1 MITTLRSET
10 RKVAATGTI
19 WWLLLAAA
27 GIVALGTFLAVG
39 LSDAEGDALLT
50 ETSLRETVHGAAG
63 GSILMA
69 AVGVIGI
76 AGEWRTGQIN
86 QTLMSTPQRWW
97 VVTSKAGVYAA
108 LGVVYGVVA
117 SGIALLAAWVSYRAE
132 NLAFPFDSS
141 AVWYSLLGVVLAA
154 AVYGVLG
161 VAIGA
166 LLRNQ
171 VIGIVVTMGWFLL
184 IEPILS
190 SASATLGRWLP
201 GGASTALTGF
211 PNPDLHTPQTA
222 GLLFAGIALGFLAL
236 GVAKVQRAD
245 VAV

>member
-1 MITTLRSET
+1 MILTLRSET

-39 LSDAEGDALLT
+39 LGDAEGEALLT
-50 ETSLRETVHGAAG
+50 ENALRETMHGAAG

-86 QTLMSTPQRWW
+86 QTLMSTPQRWQ
-97 VVTSKAGVYAA
+97 VVTSKAGVYSA

-117 SGIALLAAWVSYRAE
+117 SAIALAAAWASYRAE
-132 NLAFPFDSS
+132 GVVFPFDDS
-141 AVWYSLLGVVLAA
+141 AVWFSLLGVVLAA
-154 AVYGVLG
+154 AVFGVLG

-171 VIGIVVTMGWFLL
+171 VIGIVAALGWFLL
-184 IEPILS
+184 VEPILA
-190 SASATLGRWLP
+190 SASTTVGRWLP
-201 GGASTALTGF
+201 GEASIALTGF

-222 GLLFAGIALGFLAL
+222 GLLFAGVALGLLLL
-236 GVAKVQRAD
+236 GAMKVQRAD

>member
-19 WWLLLAAA
+19 WWLLLTAA

-50 ETSLRETVHGAAG
+50 DNQLRETMHGAAG

-86 QTLMSTPQRWW
+86 QTLMSTPRRWW
-97 VVTSKAGVYAA
+97 VVTSKAGVYGA

-117 SGIALLAAWVSYRAE
+117 SGIALVAAWGSYRAE
-132 NLAFPFDSS
+132 NLVFPFDSA

-154 AVYGVLG
+154 AVFGVLG
-161 VAIGA
+161 VAVGA
-166 LLRNQ
+166 LVRNP
-171 VIGIVVTMGWFLL
+171 VIGVVVALGWFLL
-184 IEPILS
+184 IEPILA
-190 SASATLGRWLP
+190 SASTTLGRWLP
-201 GGASTALTGF
+201 GEASTALTGF
-211 PNPDLHTPQTA
+211 PNSDLHTPQTA
-222 GLLFAGIALGFLAL
+222 GVLFAGIAVGLLILGA
-236 GVAKVQRAD
+236 AKVQRAD
-245 VAV
+245 VTV